1 VSTRLYPRRVKV
13 VAGDLIVADHERLTD
28 SRDGS
33 TVLLFQ
39 ASSASG
45 SRYVGPGV
53 QVWEH
58 QGEARVRWGLSADD
72 ISCRG
77 VD

>member
-1 VSTRLYPRRVKV
+1 VAIARR
-13 VAGDLIVADHERLTD
+13 A
-28 SRDGS
+28 GS

-53 QVWEH
+53 QVWAH
-58 QGEARVRWGLSADD
+58 QGDARVRWGSSADD
-72 ISCRG
+72 MSCRG
-77 VD
+77 FD